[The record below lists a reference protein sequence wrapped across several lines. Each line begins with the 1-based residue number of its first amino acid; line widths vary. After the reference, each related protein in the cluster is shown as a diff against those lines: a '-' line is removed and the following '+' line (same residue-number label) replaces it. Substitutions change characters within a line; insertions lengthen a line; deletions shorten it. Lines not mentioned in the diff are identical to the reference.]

1 MTAKGLSQAKINSA
15 NSLFLT
21 IDTINGYIEVS
32 NGNEYQTLVSN
43 DQSKYTLK
51 KHKKRGDK
59 MRDLVKSITNN
70 SDNYDEKYMKIKSN
84 LDNELHL
91 KRTI

>member
-1 MTAKGLSQAKINSA
+1 MTAKGLSQAKINSV

-43 DQSKYTLK
+43 DQSKETLK

-70 SDNYDEKYMKIKSN
+70 SDNYDEKYIKIKSN